1 MLKRV
6 RIQGGRCFETTS
18 RGDTVADDDSL
29 PTPAEAPLPAD
40 PAPSD
45 AVPPADAFDAV
56 PAPPQADGSDAAA
69 SAAEPAPPPADIPLD
84 PALRGKPH
92 PASFP
97 EERLA
102 DDVKVSRTRRGGP
115 GGQHRNKV
123 ETAVVLKH
131 LPSGATAEANERR
144 SAGDN
149 RTVAFF
155 RLRVNLAIEVRREPN
170 PDQTVCEAWTERVH
184 GGKIGINPAH
194 RDFPTLL
201 AEALDRLAVAG
212 WEFAPAAE
220 ALRVTPSQLMKFLRL
235 EPRAWQLVNRRR
247 EERGLHRLQ

>member
-1 MLKRV
+1 MLKYV
-6 RIQGGRCFETTS
+6 LNQGGSSIGTTS

-29 PTPAEAPLPAD
+29 PSPAEALLSAD
-40 PAPSD
+40 PVPAD
-45 AVPPADAFDAV
+45 AVPQTDAPDAV
-56 PAPPQADGSDAAA
+56 PRPEAFAAA
-69 SAAEPAPPPADIPLD
+69 TLVAPAETPVAAPASVEPAPPPS
-84 PALRGKPH
+84 GPH

-131 LPSGATAEANERR
+131 LPSGAMAEASERR

-155 RLRVNLAIEVRREPN
+155 RLRVNLAIEVRRQPN
-170 PDQTVCEAWTERVH
+170 PGQAVCEAWTERVH

-212 WEFAPAAE
+212 WEFLPAAE
-220 ALRVTPSQLMKFLRL
+220 VLRVTPSQLMKFLRL